1 MRPRTRPASPSAG
14 RRPPAGTRTG
24 RASGRWRPG
33 RRRRRGRRRGRRLV
47 VVKKKVSDRV
57 CAWFWS
63 SHTPLILSP
72 VNQCVSVQAAPPD
85 VASRTVRSSSRSM
98 LPLPSTSAASN
109 RRFSPS
115 ADARE
120 AGVHR
125 PPSMD
130 PRGWGGRE
138 GGLMGDEC
146 VCEEG
151 ETGDA
156 ACVSVGETGSW
167 RSLSLPFSSSCRPRH
182 RWDCD
187 TVKGRRLVWWGGRV
201 RAWRGCPKTRTYNQ
215 CNGGGTHKTSHTRVP
230 SYSPTPT
237 HTHAPWGRPLW
248 QQWRRPG
255 GGRECGQR
263 SARAGWRRT
272 GATG

>member
-1 MRPRTRPASPSAG
+1 M
-14 RRPPAGTRTG
+14 
-24 RASGRWRPG
+24 
-33 RRRRRGRRRGRRLV
+33 

-57 CAWFWS
+57 CASFWS

-98 LPLPSTSAASN
+98 MPLPSTSAVSN

-156 ACVSVGETGSW
+156 ACVSVGEAGSW

-201 RAWRGCPKTRTYNQ
+201 RAWRGCPN
-215 CNGGGTHKTSHTRVP
+215 THVRPMQRRGHTQNLSHTRP
-230 SYSPTPT
+230 FLLSHAHA
-237 HTHAPWGRPLW
+237 HTRTLGSAAVAAVATT
-248 QQWRRPG
+248 RR
-255 GGRECGQR
+255 
-263 SARAGWRRT
+263 RAGVRTTVGTRRVAAH
-272 GATG
+272 GRDRVKRKRIVCVCGCVCVCVLLL